1 MHINYKDF
9 TVVLPT
15 LNEEKTIGKLIRY
28 ILSHYKGIHVLVVDD
43 GSVDSTERRV
53 KKISERHREIR
64 FFDRH
69 RLGLS
74 RGLTASVIFGISRSK
89 TRYAIVMDA
98 DLQHPPEILGEL
110 AKQLAHGTDLAVAVR
125 ASVPHWAFYRKL
137 ISKSLMLI
145 GKIDL
150 RARGRNTC
158 KDIFSGF
165 FGIRRQLFIETYAKN
180 KDRFVGY
187 GYKVL
192 FDFLKCERKRIRISE
207 VPYVFKTRKAGTSK
221 AGIKQGLALLKSF
234 VS

>member
-15 LNEEKTIGKLIRY
+15 LNEEKTIGKLIHY
-28 ILSHYKGIHVLVVDD
+28 IISHYRGMRVIVVDD
-43 GSVDSTERRV
+43 GSTDSTEKLVSRISKGHRSV
-53 KKISERHREIR
+53 KFVNRQ
-64 FFDRH
+64 
-69 RLGLS
+69 RLGLA
-74 RGLTASVIFGISRSK
+74 RGLTASIAFGISASATK
-89 TRYAIVMDA
+89 YTLVMDA
-98 DLQHPPEILGEL
+98 DLQHPPEVLGAL
-110 AKQLAHGTDLAVAVR
+110 AERLLKGSDVAVAVR